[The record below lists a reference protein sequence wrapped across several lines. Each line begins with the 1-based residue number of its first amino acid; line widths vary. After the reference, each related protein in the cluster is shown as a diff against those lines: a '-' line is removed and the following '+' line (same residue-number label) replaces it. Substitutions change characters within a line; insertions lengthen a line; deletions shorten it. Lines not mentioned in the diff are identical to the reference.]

1 MSEQTNTISTPALG
15 LIEFVCL
22 MALMTSLVA
31 LSIDAMLPAMNQ
43 IGADLGSTSQQQI
56 HLIVSIFFIG
66 MAFGQLLFGPIADA
80 RGRRLTILVGLLIF
94 AVGTVACMFA
104 TSMETMLFGRLVQ
117 AIGVSGPRIA
127 AMAVIRDQFVGE
139 AMARVMSFI
148 MVVFIAVPMIAP
160 MVGQWVLIWF
170 SWQHIFTLFLI
181 VGLLSGIWFFARQP
195 ETLTHDRRVPFTWKA
210 LAQSLC
216 YIFTHREVMGYSLA
230 MGFIFGAFLAYLS
243 ASQTIFQT
251 IYLTGED
258 FPLIFATLAASIG
271 LASFLNGTLVMR
283 LGMRLLCKAA
293 LVGSVAFSFSLLALV
308 YLHAGVPPLW
318 QFVTTLFIGF
328 FFIGVL
334 FGNLNSM
341 AMLPLGHMAGLGAAI
356 IGAISSLISV
366 PVAVLVDSFLTTDVM
381 PIAIGF
387 VVFCVLAMLSVLWAD
402 GATKHETIHGK

>member
-1 MSEQTNTISTPALG
+1 MSKQAKTFSKPALG
-15 LIEFVCL
+15 LVEFVCL

-66 MAFGQLLFGPIADA
+66 MAFGQLLFGPFADA

-94 AVGTVACMFA
+94 AGGTLICMFA
-104 TSMETMLFGRLVQ
+104 ESMEVMLFGRLVQ
-117 AIGVSGPRIA
+117 AVGVSGPRIA
-127 AMAVIRDQFVGE
+127 AMAVIRDQFAGE

-160 MVGQWVLIWF
+160 MIGQWVLLWF

-181 VGLLSGIWFFARQP
+181 VGLLSGVWFFARQP
-195 ETLTHDRRVPFTWKA
+195 ETLPREKRVPFTWSA
-210 LAQSLC
+210 LGHSLR

-251 IYLTGED
+251 IYMTGEN

-283 LGMRLLCKAA
+283 FGMRFLCRVA
-293 LVGSVAFSFSLLALV
+293 LVGSVAFSIGLLALV
-308 YLHAGVPPLW
+308 YFNAGVPPLW

-341 AMLPLGHMAGLGAAI
+341 AMLPLGNMAGLGAAI

-366 PVAVLVDSFLTTDVM
+366 PVAVLVDAFLTTNVM

-387 VVFCVLAMLSVLWAD
+387 VVFCTLAMLSVLWAD
-402 GATKHETIHGK
+402 GAAE